1 MNVRRLGNSISCGT
15 PSTIGLQCSRHQ
27 PASAWSGLLVPLERG
42 EDLGCRDPRAH
53 RRTCHTAG
61 LGRCV
66 DLSLAARAHPGNRY
80 RRRGRRQYRYHDAW
94 RVLRDRQ
101 KFERVVDFG
110 RALPSLR
117 SVVEAD
123 LALPSVTE
131 ERVLAAVV
139 RLLDLGFFR
148 IGGEEYARDNETFGI
163 ATLHKDHV
171 RMRKGE
177 MTFDYPA
184 KGSIR
189 RVITVTDPATFELL
203 KSLKRRKGGS
213 DNLLAYKAGR
223 RWVDVRSDEVNAYI
237 RAAAGNEFSAKDFR
251 TWSGTVLGAIELAK
265 ARSGG
270 AEMTKT
276 ARQRAARG
284 AVKAVS
290 EYLGN
295 TPAVCRKSY
304 IDPKLLDRF
313 DAGETISSALDTLAD
328 TPNMNDRT
336 VREAIESAV
345 IDLIGENGAHATVAA
360 A

>member
-1 MNVRRLGNSISCGT
+1 MARLRRSDCNAPGITRHRRGRGFSYHWNGERISDPET
-15 PSTIGLQCSRHQ
+15 
-27 PASAWSGLLVPLERG
+27 LERV
-42 EDLGCRDPRAH
+42 
-53 RRTCHTAG
+53 AG
-61 LGRCV
+61 LAIPPAWV
-66 DLSLAARAHPGNRY
+66 DVWICPWPHGHIQATGTDDA
-80 RRRGRRQYRYHDAW
+80 GRRQYRYHDGW

-123 LALPSVTE
+123 LSLEAVTQD
-131 ERVLAAVV
+131 RVLAAVV

-163 ATLHKDHV
+163 ATLRKDHV

-189 RVITVTDPATFELL
+189 RVITVADPATFELP
-203 KSLKRRKGGS
+203 KVLKRRKGGS

-223 RWVDVRSDEVNAYI
+223 RWCDVRSDEVNAYI
-237 RAAAGNEFSAKDFR
+237 RAGSDDEFSAKDFR

-265 ARSGG
+265 VRPRG
-270 AEMTKT
+270 AEMAKT

-284 AVKAVS
+284 AVKVVS

-313 DAGETISSALDTLAD
+313 DAGETIAAALDSLAD
-328 TPNMNDRT
+328 APNMNDRG

-345 IDLIGENGAHATVAA
+345 IDLIGDDGAHPTVAA

>member
-1 MNVRRLGNSISCGT
+1 MARLRRSDCNAPGITRLRRGRGFSYHWNGERISDPET
-15 PSTIGLQCSRHQ
+15 
-27 PASAWSGLLVPLERG
+27 LERV
-42 EDLGCRDPRAH
+42 
-53 RRTCHTAG
+53 AG
-61 LGRCV
+61 LAIPPAWV
-66 DLSLAARAHPGNRY
+66 DVWICPWPHGHIQATGTDDA
-80 RRRGRRQYRYHDAW
+80 GRRQYRYHDAW
-94 RVLRDRQ
+94 RVQRDRQ

-123 LALPSVTE
+123 LSLEAVTQ

-163 ATLHKDHV
+163 ATLRKDHV

-189 RVITVTDPATFELL
+189 RVITVADPATFELL
-203 KSLKRRKGGS
+203 KVLKRRKGGS

-223 RWVDVRSDEVNAYI
+223 RWCDVRSDEVNAYI
-237 RAAAGNEFSAKDFR
+237 RAGSDDEFSAKDFR

-265 ARSGG
+265 VRPRG
-270 AEMTKT
+270 AEMAKT
-276 ARQRAARG
+276 ARQKAARG

-313 DAGETISSALDTLAD
+313 DAGETIGAALDSLAD

-345 IDLIGENGAHATVAA
+345 IDLIGDGGAHPTAA
-360 A
+360 AA

>member
-1 MNVRRLGNSISCGT
+1 MLGGWGIASPVVRLRRSDCNAPGITRRRRGRGFSYHWNGEKISDPET
-15 PSTIGLQCSRHQ
+15 
-27 PASAWSGLLVPLERG
+27 LERI
-42 EDLGCRDPRAH
+42 
-53 RRTCHTAG
+53 AG
-61 LGRCV
+61 LAIPPAWADVWICPWPHGHIQATGT
-66 DLSLAARAHPGNRY
+66 DDA
-80 RRRGRRQYRYHDAW
+80 GRRQYRYHDAW

-123 LALPSVTE
+123 LALESMTE
-131 ERVLAAVV
+131 GRVLAAVV

-171 RMRKGE
+171 TMRKGE

-189 RVITVTDPATFELL
+189 RVITVTDPVTFELL
-203 KSLKRRKGGS
+203 KVLKRRKGGS

-223 RWVDVRSDEVNAYI
+223 RWVDVRSDQVNAYI
-237 RAAAGNEFSAKDFR
+237 RAGAGNEFSAKDFR

-265 ARSGG
+265 ASSGG
-270 AEMTKT
+270 ADMTKT

-284 AVKAVS
+284 AVRAVS

-313 DAGETISSALDTLAD
+313 DAGETIVTALDPLAEA
-328 TPNMNDRT
+328 PNMNDRT

-345 IDLIGENGAHATVAA
+345 IDLIGESGAHATIVAA
-360 A
+360 

>member
-1 MNVRRLGNSISCGT
+1 M
-15 PSTIGLQCSRHQ
+15 
-27 PASAWSGLLVPLERG
+27 
-42 EDLGCRDPRAH
+42 
-53 RRTCHTAG
+53 
-61 LGRCV
+61 
-66 DLSLAARAHPGNRY
+66 
-80 RRRGRRQYRYHDAW
+80 
-94 RVLRDRQ
+94 RDRQ

-117 SVVEAD
+117 SLVEAD
-123 LALPSVTE
+123 LSFEAVTE

-163 ATLHKDHV
+163 ATLRKDHV
-171 RMRKGE
+171 RMHKGE

-189 RVITVTDPATFELL
+189 RVITVADPATFELL
-203 KSLKRRKGGS
+203 KVLKRRKGGS
-213 DNLLAYKAGR
+213 DNLLAYKDGR
-223 RWVDVRSDEVNAYI
+223 RWCDVRSEGVNAYI
-237 RAAAGNEFSAKDFR
+237 RAGSGDEFSAKDFR
-251 TWSGTVLGAIELAK
+251 TWSGTVLGAVELAK
-265 ARSGG
+265 ARSGRE
-270 AEMTKT
+270 EMSKT
-276 ARQRAARG
+276 ARQAAARR

-313 DAGETISSALDTLAD
+313 DAGETIASALHTLAD
-328 TPNMNDRT
+328 TPNVNDRS
-336 VREAIESAV
+336 VRETIESAV
-345 IDLIGENGAHATVAA
+345 IDLISENGATTTTAA